1 MRYKSTDADIAA
13 ASAKVP
19 SSTNRNRYNRI
30 DPKPPQ
36 MIQKNLFDE
45 GYFRSTLHD
54 YRKFDHGQPPITF
67 FCHSSPVV
75 YSSSQSRYSISLY
88 L

>member
-1 MRYKSTDADIAA
+1 MLYKSIDADIAA

-30 DPKPPQ
+30 DPKPQ
-36 MIQKNLFDE
+36 MIQKDLFDE
-45 GYFRSTLHD
+45 GCFRSALHD

-75 YSSSQSRYSISLY
+75 YSSSQSR
-88 L
+88 

>member
-1 MRYKSTDADIAA
+1 MLYKSIDADIAA

-19 SSTNRNRYNRI
+19 SSTNRNRNNRI

-36 MIQKNLFDE
+36 VIQEDLFDE
-45 GYFRSTLHD
+45 VHFRSTLHD

-75 YSSSQSRYSISLY
+75 YSSSQSRYSISL
-88 L
+88 